1 MDRLPQ
7 VMHRPNADELFD
19 TYIFRVA
26 LCGLLLSLRWASV
39 GGARNVKV
47 ERIRNDMVDIH
58 FAAYAT
64 IFDGLLTND
73 QKLSGIY
80 REACGILHLMISE
93 KQAAAPPRK

>member
-1 MDRLPQ
+1 M
-7 VMHRPNADELFD
+7 
-19 TYIFRVA
+19 YIFRVA

-39 GGARNVKV
+39 GGASNVKV

-80 REACGILHLMISE
+80 REACGILHLMIST
-93 KQAAAPPRK
+93 KRAAAQPRK